1 MFNKYEFLIKKP
13 VTVDVISMRVNIFLK
28 QNMNNML

>member
-13 VTVDVISMRVNIFLK
+13 VTVDVISLRVNIDIIFF
-28 QNMNNML
+28 